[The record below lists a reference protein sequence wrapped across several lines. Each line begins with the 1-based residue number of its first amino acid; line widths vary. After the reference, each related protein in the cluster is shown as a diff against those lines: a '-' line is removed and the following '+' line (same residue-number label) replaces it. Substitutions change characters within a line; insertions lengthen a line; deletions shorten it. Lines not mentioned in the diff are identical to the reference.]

1 VDMGDLEGNRDPG
14 RALLP
19 PSGEEEMCWGRM

>member
-1 VDMGDLEGNRDPG
+1 MGGLEGNRDPG

-19 PSGEEEMCWGRM
+19 PSGEEEMCWGRI